1 MSIYLDNAATTKV
14 LPEVKEEINK
24 YLSDLYANPSSIHEF
39 GIEAKEVLT
48 KARTMIAESIGSEI
62 NEIIFT
68 GSGTEAN
75 NFALKG
81 LFFNN
86 FPEKNHIVTTAIEH
100 DCVLNACGWLE
111 SRGAEVTYLKV
122 DENGFV
128 NPEELE
134 KAITEKTF
142 IVSIMHGNN
151 EIGTIQDLA
160 LLAKIC
166 HDKGVLFHS
175 DACQSFT
182 KVPINVK
189 EMQIDLLTI
198 NAHKIHGPKGVGALY
213 VKKGIKI
220 SPLLHGGGQ
229 EFGLR
234 SSTENVP
241 GIMGFAKAVQI
252 ANFENVKKITTFR
265 DNFIKKILEIDKVK
279 LNGPTGEQRLCNNIN
294 VSFFMLEGELIQGE
308 LSKKGIFVSTGSA
321 CSSSSKATSHVMKA
335 IECPM
340 EYLHGNIRISIS
352 KETTEE
358 ELDEA
363 LKEIKIIVEKNN
375 LKEIS

>member
-198 NAHKIHGPKGVGALY
+198 NAHKIHGP
-213 VKKGIKI
+213 
-220 SPLLHGGGQ
+220 
-229 EFGLR
+229 
-234 SSTENVP
+234 T
-241 GIMGFAKAVQI
+241 
-252 ANFENVKKITTFR
+252 
-265 DNFIKKILEIDKVK
+265 
-279 LNGPTGEQRLCNNIN
+279 
-294 VSFFMLEGELIQGE
+294 
-308 LSKKGIFVSTGSA
+308 
-321 CSSSSKATSHVMKA
+321 
-335 IECPM
+335 
-340 EYLHGNIRISIS
+340 
-352 KETTEE
+352 
-358 ELDEA
+358 
-363 LKEIKIIVEKNN
+363 
-375 LKEIS
+375 